1 MKTQWYL
8 LAGVLFTIVVAVFA
22 VLNVAPVEVNFLFGT
37 AEWPLVLVILFST
50 LMGIVIAGSIG
61 IYQVVMVKRKLQ
73 LKHGAGSADSGES
86 TVLKRND
93 EVKKDEN
100 MNSVGKRRRSR
111 Q

>member
-8 LAGVLFTIVVAVFA
+8 LAGVLFTIVVAIFA

-61 IYQVVMVKRKLQ
+61 IYQVIMVKRRLQHKLED
-73 LKHGAGSADSGES
+73 AGKTAEAETAETKTNNETTIETVGE
-86 TVLKRND
+86 
-93 EVKKDEN
+93 
-100 MNSVGKRRRSR
+100 RRRSK
-111 Q
+111 

>member
-8 LAGVLFTIVVAVFA
+8 LAGVVFTIIVSIFA

-61 IYQVVMVKRKLQ
+61 IYQVVIVKRKMQQKNPEAL
-73 LKHGAGSADSGES
+73 LKEKEGKAKVVRKHG
-86 TVLKRND
+86 
-93 EVKKDEN
+93 
-100 MNSVGKRRRSR
+100 

>member
-8 LAGVLFTIVVAVFA
+8 LAGVLFTIVVAIFA

-61 IYQVVMVKRKLQ
+61 IYQVIMVKRRLQQKETEATVATPVASKLD
-73 LKHGAGSADSGES
+73 ADKEN
-86 TVLKRND
+86 TV
-93 EVKKDEN
+93 ET
-100 MNSVGKRRRSR
+100 VGKRRRSR
-111 Q
+111 